1 MSEILLRI
9 ASKNRVKSGVSL
21 SHDFT
26 IKYND
31 PIKLSYDMKHELA
44 VRMIK
49 MTYSWYNIRQSYGN
63 NKIKYSHDKG
73 TNWETITFIDGMYS
87 YDDIDEY
94 IKKYMKDKKHILNTD
109 KNEKDDS
116 KIEYGINLYFILS
129 TYRVLVELHED
140 YRLDLTNLDFR
151 KLICF
156 DSKLIVKTEYGTNLP
171 DITRG
176 VDEIYINC
184 DKVTDS
190 IVDGESSNTIT
201 VIPVVDLV
209 RSLPFSDKPLHLAY
223 SAVSGHLISSMRFYV
238 TDSSG
243 APIDLNGID
252 WYIEVFLRST
262 EI

>member
-1 MSEILLRI
+1 MSELLLRFS
-9 ASKNRVKSGVSL
+9 SKNREKAGVSL

-26 IKYND
+26 TRFNK

-44 VRMIK
+44 VITIS

-63 NKIKYSHDKG
+63 NKIKYSPDNG
-73 TNWETITFIDGMYS
+73 TTLKTITFIDGMYS

-94 IKKYMKDKKHILNTD
+94 IKKTMKDNKDLFKKAVDNNGID
-109 KNEKDDS
+109 
-116 KIEYGINLYFILS
+116 EYGINMYFVLS
-129 TYRVLVELHED
+129 TYRVLIELKGD
-140 YRLDLTNLDFR
+140 FQLDLRNTDFR
-151 KLICF
+151 KLIGF
-156 DSKLIVKTEYGTNLP
+156 NSKIIDDTEYGTNLP

-176 VDEIYINC
+176 VDEIHINC

-190 IVDGESSNTIT
+190 ITDGQSSSTVA
-201 VIPVVDLV
+201 VIPVENLV
-209 RSLPFSDKPLHLAY
+209 RSLPFTYKPRFLLY
-223 SAVSGHLISSMRFYV
+223 SPVSGHLISSMRFYV

-252 WYIEVFLRST
+252 WYIELFLRST